1 MRSVRQSR
9 GFPRD
14 CAVVDT
20 CVLVE
25 RSMRAQRSWD
35 GLLDAFAVS
44 HSSREG
50 PALARDG
57 AGAFQAGRRRRSGAP
72 PELRSGLGRISQGAG
87 AVSDPLEGLPV
98 GQPLELGHGRVRCS
112 MVAGG
117 LDEILPGAREGLTGE
132 PAGELG
138 AGDDGVLG
146 HAPRH
151 SADERPGRIGGDVG
165 VALGDRLD
173 LTPLLGPRRVLG
185 LQHAL
190 DLVLEFLV
198 DPGIVLRAARGR
210 AGELV
215 LGLGHGASWC
225 VGPDRCRA
233 IGSVLVMDR
242 WRGTHFS
249 CSAPGRCTAVRPL
262 FSLRTSYCGSSS
274 LARTVRPEA
283 SVSEVIFRS
292 TAPSAVPP
300 WLFQVT
306 WSPVENSSADAC
318 AMAAPPVVDRPAPA
332 LPAGAFAHTSVPA
345 GPGSPDRGQASLLS
359 AMP

>member
-1 MRSVRQSR
+1 
-9 GFPRD
+9 
-14 CAVVDT
+14 
-20 CVLVE
+20 
-25 RSMRAQRSWD
+25 
-35 GLLDAFAVS
+35 
-44 HSSREG
+44 
-50 PALARDG
+50 
-57 AGAFQAGRRRRSGAP
+57 
-72 PELRSGLGRISQGAG
+72 
-87 AVSDPLEGLPV
+87 
-98 GQPLELGHGRVRCS
+98 

-117 LDEILPGAREGLTGE
+117 LDEILPGARERLTGE
-132 PAGELG
+132 PGGELG

-146 HAPRH
+146 HAHRH

-165 VALGDRLD
+165 GALGDRLD
-173 LTPLLGPRRVLG
+173 PTPPLGPRRVLG

-233 IGSVLVMDR
+233 IGWVLVMDR

-292 TAPSAVPP
+292 TAPPAVPP

-318 AMAAPPVVDRPAPA
+318 AMAAPPVVDRAAPA
-332 LPAGAFAHTSVPA
+332 LPAGALAHTSVPA
-345 GPGSPDRGQASLLS
+345 GPGSPDRGQAHSSTPCRNPVRHVAWAPTGTCS
-359 AMP
+359 ASMLVRAFLRLPSVTLAPVLDRRPGRLHSPGVGRVGPYLGCRGDRSRPSSGGRAHRRRSHTGDAVGAPRV